1 MTNWES
7 IIASRQRDVVT
18 CLEPDAS
25 KRAQQIR
32 HKRWY
37 NSVKHTPEYKR
48 RHLQWVYGWRKR
60 HDEEYKKYR
69 REYMREYRKTHKPD
83 RAKERERNRRW
94 RERKK
99 AMKEAS

>member
-1 MTNWES
+1 MSKIEES
-7 IIASRQRDVVT
+7 IKNAIKGVD
-18 CLEPDAS
+18 DFM
-25 KRAQQIR
+25 KD
-32 HKRWY
+32 
-37 NSVKHTPEYKR
+37 TPEYKR